1 MARSADEARQA
12 GMQTWQS
19 QIIPTNTTISN
30 TGVSTGYQ
38 GVTATVNQDANIL
51 FNMPEPDRKDIAQ
64 RLKNAGYKVA
74 VTGKYSDKLLSAY
87 SSAAQRAALQSQMV
101 GKPFTVRQ
109 YLDQETASRI
119 AEGTGTGTKPRV
131 PSVDRVISTPLQGRT
146 VINKIFE
153 DLLGRGPTKAEFDK
167 YYTQMVA
174 RQKAKP
180 AITKYSEG
188 ATFDRT
194 QTGGPDV
201 EEFLFQRIAGTDEA
215 KQNKVFGLYDA
226 FKTAIGVK

>member
-1 MARSADEARQA
+1 MD
-12 GMQTWQS
+12 M
-19 QIIPTNTTISN
+19 
-30 TGVSTGYQ
+30 
-38 GVTATVNQDANIL
+38 
-51 FNMPEPDRKDIAQ
+51 
-64 RLKNAGYKVA
+64 
-74 VTGKYSDKLLSAY
+74 KYSSPDAARTAAMNPPTAPA
-87 SSAAQRAALQSQMV
+87 SSAPEMGLKEYITSIASSGPEAIKILSTSLAKTPYYR
-101 GKPFTVRQ
+101 GKPVTK
-109 YLDQETASRI
+109 LTAPLIKAISDMENARVMLKDYRGDI
-119 AEGTGTGTKPRV
+119 PRSLFIVESIGESGSGDKPRV

-180 AITKYSEG
+180 TVTKYSEG

-201 EEFLFQRIAGTDEA
+201 EEFLFQKIAGTDEA
-215 KQNKVFGLYDA
+215 KSKKVFGFYDI
-226 FKTAIGVK
+226 FKQALGVD

>member
-1 MARSADEARQA
+1 MAKSADEARQGA
-12 GMQTWQS
+12 IQTWQS
-19 QIIPTNTTISN
+19 QIIPPAGTISN

-38 GVTATVNQDANIL
+38 GVTNNVNQDASIL
-51 FNMPEPDRKDIAQ
+51 FNMPESDRKDIAQ

-109 YLDQETASRI
+109 YLDQETAARI
-119 AEGTGTGTKPRV
+119 AEGGTGTKPRV
-131 PSVDRVISTPLQGRT
+131 PTVDRIISTPLQGRT

-174 RQKAKP
+174 RQKSKP
-180 AITKYSEG
+180 TVTKYSEG

-201 EEFLFQRIAGTDEA
+201 EEFLFQKIAGTDEA
-215 KQNKVFGLYDA
+215 KSRKIFGFYDI
-226 FKTAIGVK
+226 FKQALGVD